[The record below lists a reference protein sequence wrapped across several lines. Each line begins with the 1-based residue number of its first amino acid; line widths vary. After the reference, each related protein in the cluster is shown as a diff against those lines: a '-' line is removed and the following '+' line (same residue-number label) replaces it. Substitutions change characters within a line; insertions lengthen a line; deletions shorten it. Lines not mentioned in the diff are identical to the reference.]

1 MSEAPR
7 RVSNMNTNPGGAMHV
22 DVDGVDAEAAELA
35 AKYAAAVA
43 AAASAEARVMAVLAE
58 AQAVGLERV
67 AEIPRTAG
75 REAELPLRGL
85 AAELGACARQ
95 PDRSVQRRMND
106 AHTLVNRFAATF
118 EALAAGAVSVG
129 HVRAIVEH
137 GVKLGDPQV
146 RGAFEVEAL
155 ERAAST
161 TPGRLGPQLA
171 RLVEQVQPTTFA
183 ERHKVARKSGGVWV
197 RDVEDGMSELLLR
210 GPSVPV
216 HGIHDMVTHVA
227 RDVLNT
233 AHAAEAADAE
243 AAGAAEAGDPLA
255 DAGVAGG
262 TIVDSRTLDQVR
274 ADVLMEMVLT
284 HRIDTETGEGLGDG
298 HGGLA
303 SIRATVNV
311 TVPALALA
319 GVTDDP
325 AELVGRAPIDLDT
338 ARILAANV
346 PGWER
351 VLADPSTGGV
361 LAVDRYTR
369 SADLTR
375 YLRVR
380 DPHCRF
386 PGCRMPTHRCD
397 VDHGQDFALGGATD
411 HRNLCA
417 LCRRHHTLKGET
429 PWRVKHHPGGVIE
442 WISPGGLHYVDTPP
456 PVTVGFVPDLEDAPF

>member
-1 MSEAPR
+1 
-7 RVSNMNTNPGGAMHV
+7 
-22 DVDGVDAEAAELA
+22 
-35 AKYAAAVA
+35 
-43 AAASAEARVMAVLAE
+43 
-58 AQAVGLERV
+58 
-67 AEIPRTAG
+67 
-75 REAELPLRGL
+75 
-85 AAELGACARQ
+85 
-95 PDRSVQRRMND
+95 
-106 AHTLVNRFAATF
+106 
-118 EALAAGAVSVG
+118 
-129 HVRAIVEH
+129 
-137 GVKLGDPQV
+137 
-146 RGAFEVEAL
+146 
-155 ERAAST
+155 
-161 TPGRLGPQLA
+161 
-171 RLVEQVQPTTFA
+171 
-183 ERHKVARKSGGVWV
+183 
-197 RDVEDGMSELLLR
+197 
-210 GPSVPV
+210 V
-216 HGIHDMVTHVA
+216 HGIHDMITHIA

-233 AHAAEAADAE
+233 AHSAEAAAGEPSADA
-243 AAGAAEAGDPLA
+243 ADATDAGD
-255 DAGVAGG
+255 AGHAGG
-262 TIVDSRTLDQVR
+262 NFVDSRTLDQVR

-338 ARILAANV
+338 ARILAKSV

-351 VLADPSTGGV
+351 VLADPITGGV

-375 YLRVR
+375 HLRVR

-417 LCRRHHTLKGET
+417 LCRRHHVLKGET

-442 WISPGGLHYVDTPP
+442 WISPGGLHYTDTPP
-456 PVTVGFVPDLEDAPF
+456 PVTVGFVPDVEDAPF

>member
-1 MSEAPR
+1 
-7 RVSNMNTNPGGAMHV
+7 MNTGSGGDAH
-22 DVDGVDAEAAELA
+22 DDNVDGVDAVAAALA

-43 AAASAEARVMAVLAE
+43 AIAAAEAQAMAVLAE
-58 AQAVGLERV
+58 AQAVGVERV
-67 AEIPRTAG
+67 AEIPRSAG
-75 REAELPLRGL
+75 REAELPLRAL

-106 AHTLVNRFAATF
+106 AHTLVNRFAASF
-118 EALAAGAVSVG
+118 EALAAGVVSVG

-137 GVKLGDPQV
+137 GVKLTDPEV
-146 RGAFEVEAL
+146 RAAFEVEAL

-210 GPSVPV
+210 GPAVPV
-216 HGIHDMVTHVA
+216 HGIHDMITHIA

-233 AHAAEAADAE
+233 AHAPEPADAGEAADE
-243 AAGAAEAGDPLA
+243 AGAEGEGEGEGEGDDVP
-255 DAGVAGG
+255 
-262 TIVDSRTLDQVR
+262 VDSRTLDQVR
-274 ADVLMEMVLT
+274 ADVLMEMILT

-325 AELVGRAPIDLDT
+325 AELVGRTPIDLDT
-338 ARILAANV
+338 ARILAKSV

-351 VLADPSTGGV
+351 ILADPITGGV

-375 YLRVR
+375 HLRVR

-442 WISPGGLHYVDTPP
+442 WISPGGLHYTDTPP
-456 PVTVGFVPDLEDAPF
+456 PVTIGFIPDLDDAPF

>member
-1 MSEAPR
+1 
-7 RVSNMNTNPGGAMHV
+7 MNTPPGGDAH
-22 DVDGVDAEAAELA
+22 DEAADGVDAIAAGLAAE
-35 AKYAAAVA
+35 YAAAVA
-43 AAASAEARVMAVLAE
+43 AIAKAEAQAMAVLAR

-67 AEIPRTAG
+67 AEIPRSAG
-75 REAELPLRGL
+75 REAELPLRAL

-106 AHTLVNRFAATF
+106 AHTLVNSFAATF

-137 GVKLGDPQV
+137 GVKLSDAKV
-146 RGAFEVEAL
+146 RAAFETEAL
-155 ERAAST
+155 DRAAST

-216 HGIHDMVTHVA
+216 HGIHDMVTHIA
-227 RDVLNT
+227 RDVLD
-233 AHAAEAADAE
+233 APHAAETAH
-243 AAGAAEAGDPLA
+243 GIQGD
-255 DAGVAGG
+255 GVP
-262 TIVDSRTLDQVR
+262 VDSRTLDQVR

-298 HGGLA
+298 HGGLT

-338 ARILAANV
+338 ARILASSV

-351 VLADPSTGGV
+351 VLADPITGGV

-397 VDHGQDFALGGATD
+397 LDHGHDFALGGATD
-411 HRNLCA
+411 HKNLCA

-429 PWRVKHHPGGVIE
+429 PWRVTHHPGGVIE
-442 WISPGGLHYVDTPP
+442 WTSPGGLHYVDTPP
-456 PVTVGFVPDLEDAPF
+456 PVTVGFIPDPEDAPF

>member
-1 MSEAPR
+1 MK
-7 RVSNMNTNPGGAMHV
+7 TNLGGGTHV
-22 DVDGVDAEAAELA
+22 DVDGVDGVAAELA
-35 AKYAAAVA
+35 ARYAAAVA
-43 AAASAEARVMAVLAE
+43 AAASAEAHVMAVLAE

-67 AEIPRTAG
+67 AEIPRSAG
-75 REAELPLRGL
+75 REAELPLRAL

-137 GVKLGDPQV
+137 GVKLSDPET
-146 RGAFEVEAL
+146 RAGFEAEAL

-183 ERHKVARKSGGVWV
+183 ERHTVARKSGGVWV
-197 RDVEDGMSELLLR
+197 RDVEDGMSELFLR

-262 TIVDSRTLDQVR
+262 TIVDSRSLDQVR
-274 ADVLMEMVLT
+274 ADVLIEMVLT

-319 GVTDDP
+319 GVTEDP

-338 ARILAANV
+338 ARILAATA

-351 VLADPSTGGV
+351 VLADPITGGV

-417 LCRRHHTLKGET
+417 LCRRHHVLKGET
-429 PWRVKHHPGGVIE
+429 PWRVKHRPGGVIE
-442 WISPGGLHYVDTPP
+442 WTSPGGLHYTDTPP
-456 PVTVGFVPDLEDAPF
+456 PVTIGFVPDPDDAPF

>member
-1 MSEAPR
+1 MRPEPGSDAR
-7 RVSNMNTNPGGAMHV
+7 DGRVDSV
-22 DVDGVDAEAAELA
+22 DVDGVDAVAAALAAE
-35 AKYAAAVA
+35 YAAAVA
-43 AAASAEARVMAVLAE
+43 AIAAAEAQAMSVLAR

-75 REAELPLRGL
+75 REAELPLRAL

-106 AHTLVNRFAATF
+106 AHTLVNRFAASF

-137 GVKLGDPQV
+137 GVKLGDPKM
-146 RGAFEVEAL
+146 RAAFEAEAL

-197 RDVEDGMSELLLR
+197 RDVEDGMSELLVR

-216 HGIHDMVTHVA
+216 HGIHDMVTHIA
-227 RDVLNT
+227 RDVLN
-233 AHAAEAADAE
+233 ASRAAETAQAADASE
-243 AAGAAEAGDPLA
+243 GD
-255 DAGVAGG
+255 GVL
-262 TIVDSRTLDQVR
+262 VDSRTLDQVR

-338 ARILAANV
+338 ARILAATV

-351 VLADPSTGGV
+351 VLADPITGGV

-369 SADLTR
+369 PADLTR

-429 PWRVKHHPGGVIE
+429 PWRVKHHPGGIIE
-442 WISPGGLHYVDTPP
+442 WISPGGLHYTDTPP
-456 PVTVGFVPDLEDAPF
+456 PVTIGFIPDPDDAPF

>member
-1 MSEAPR
+1 
-7 RVSNMNTNPGGAMHV
+7 MNTPPGGGAH
-22 DVDGVDAEAAELA
+22 DDNVDGVGRVVVGDVDAVAAGLAAE
-35 AKYAAAVA
+35 YAAAVA
-43 AAASAEARVMAVLAE
+43 AIAAAEAHAMGVLAR

-75 REAELPLRGL
+75 REAELPLRAL

-106 AHTLVNRFAATF
+106 AHTLVNRFAASF

-137 GVKLGDPQV
+137 GVTLTDPNV
-146 RGAFEVEAL
+146 RAAFEVEAL

-210 GPSVPV
+210 GPSVPL
-216 HGIHDMVTHVA
+216 HGIHDMVTHIA
-227 RDVLNT
+227 RDVLN
-233 AHAAEAADAE
+233 ASHAAETADAAE
-243 AAGAAEAGDPLA
+243 SADARDAAESA
-255 DAGVAGG
+255 DAGDAGG
-262 TIVDSRTLDQVR
+262 TIVDSRSLDQVR

-311 TVPALALA
+311 TVPALALT

-338 ARILAANV
+338 ARILAASA

-351 VLADPSTGGV
+351 VLADPITGGV

-397 VDHGQDFALGGATD
+397 LDHGQDFALGGATD
-411 HRNLCA
+411 HRNLSA

-429 PWRVKHHPGGVIE
+429 PWRVTHHPGGVIE

-456 PVTVGFVPDLEDAPF
+456 PITIRFVPDPDDAPF

>member
-1 MSEAPR
+1 M
-7 RVSNMNTNPGGAMHV
+7 
-22 DVDGVDAEAAELA
+22 DAVAAALA

-43 AAASAEARVMAVLAE
+43 GVASAEAEVMAVLAE

-67 AEIPRTAG
+67 AEIPRSAG
-75 REAELPLRGL
+75 REAELPLRAL

-106 AHTLVNRFAATF
+106 AHTLVTRFAASF
-118 EALAAGAVSVG
+118 EALAAGVVSVG

-137 GVKLGDPQV
+137 GVKLTDPKI
-146 RGAFEVEAL
+146 RASFEVEAL

-183 ERHKVARKSGGVWV
+183 ERHKTAREGRGVWV
-197 RDVEDGMSELLLR
+197 QDVADGMTELLLR
-210 GPSVPV
+210 GPAVPV
-216 HGIHDMVTHVA
+216 HGIHDMITHIA

-233 AHAAEAADAE
+233 AHTAQDTDAAQAADAGAAEAADAGADEESDAECE
-243 AAGAAEAGDPLA
+243 AP
-255 DAGVAGG
+255 
-262 TIVDSRTLDQVR
+262 VDSRTLDQVR
-274 ADVLMEMVLT
+274 ADVLMEMILT

-319 GVTDDP
+319 GLTDDP

-338 ARILAANV
+338 ARILAASV

-351 VLADPSTGGV
+351 VLADPITGGV

-375 YLRVR
+375 HLRVR

-442 WISPGGLHYVDTPP
+442 WISPGGLHYIDTPP
-456 PVTVGFVPDLEDAPF
+456 PVTIGFVPDLEDAPF

>member
-7 RVSNMNTNPGGAMHV
+7 RVSNMNTNPGGEAH
-22 DVDGVDAEAAELA
+22 DIVDGADAVAAGLAAE
-35 AKYAAAVA
+35 YAAAVA
-43 AAASAEARVMAVLAE
+43 AIAAAEAHAMGVLAR

-67 AEIPRTAG
+67 AEIPRSAG
-75 REAELPLRGL
+75 REAELPLRAL
-85 AAELGACARQ
+85 AAELAACARQ

-106 AHTLVNRFAATF
+106 AHTLVTRFAASF

-137 GVKLGDPQV
+137 GVKLTDPEV
-146 RGAFEVEAL
+146 RAAFEVEAL

-183 ERHKVARKSGGVWV
+183 ERHQVARKSGGVWV

-210 GPSVPV
+210 GPSVPL
-216 HGIHDMVTHVA
+216 HGIHDMATHVA
-227 RDVLNT
+227 RDVLD
-233 AHAAEAADAE
+233 ASRAAEAAQ
-243 AAGAAEAGDPLA
+243 AGGAA
-255 DAGVAGG
+255 DAGADEEVDAEHKA
-262 TIVDSRTLDQVR
+262 TVDSRTLDQVR

-284 HRIDTETGEGLGDG
+284 HRIDTDTGEGLGDG

-338 ARILAANV
+338 ARILASSV

-351 VLADPSTGGV
+351 VLADPITGGV

-397 VDHGQDFALGGATD
+397 LDHAQDFALGGATD

-429 PWRVKHHPGGVIE
+429 PWRVKHRPGGVIE
-442 WISPGGLHYVDTPP
+442 WTSPGGLHYVDTPP
-456 PVTVGFVPDLEDAPF
+456 PVTIGFVPDLEDAPF

>member
-1 MSEAPR
+1 
-7 RVSNMNTNPGGAMHV
+7 MNTWSGGDAHDDNV
-22 DVDGVDAEAAELA
+22 DRVDAVAAGLAAE
-35 AKYAAAVA
+35 YAAAVA
-43 AAASAEARVMAVLAE
+43 AIAAAEAQAMSVLAR

-67 AEIPRTAG
+67 AEIPRSAG
-75 REAELPLRGL
+75 REAELPLRAL

-106 AHTLVNRFAATF
+106 AHTLVTRFAASF

-137 GVKLGDPQV
+137 GVKLTDPDI
-146 RGAFEVEAL
+146 RAAFEIEAL

-197 RDVEDGMSELLLR
+197 RDVEDGMTELLLR
-210 GPSVPV
+210 GPAVPV
-216 HGIHDMVTHVA
+216 HGIHDMITHIA

-233 AHAAEAADAE
+233 AHAAEAADAA
-243 AAGAAEAGDPLA
+243 AAGAAGTGEPAAG
-255 DAGVAGG
+255 AGVAGG
-262 TIVDSRTLDQVR
+262 SIVDSRTLDQVR

-325 AELVGRAPIDLDT
+325 AELVGRTPIDLDT
-338 ARILAANV
+338 ARILAKSV

-351 VLADPSTGGV
+351 VLADPITGGV

-375 YLRVR
+375 HLRVR

-397 VDHGQDFALGGATD
+397 VDHGEDFALGGATD

-442 WISPGGLHYVDTPP
+442 WTSPGGLHYVDTPP
-456 PVTVGFVPDLEDAPF
+456 PVTIGFVPDTDDAPF

>member
-1 MSEAPR
+1 
-7 RVSNMNTNPGGAMHV
+7 MNTPPGGDAHGQAA
-22 DVDGVDAEAAELA
+22 DGVDAVAAALA
-35 AKYAAAVA
+35 ARYAAAVA
-43 AAASAEARVMAVLAE
+43 AIAAAEAQAMSVLAE

-67 AEIPRTAG
+67 AEIPRSAG
-75 REAELPLRGL
+75 REAELPLRAL

-106 AHTLVNRFAATF
+106 AHTLVNRFAASF

-137 GVKLGDPQV
+137 GAKLSDPEI
-146 RGAFEVEAL
+146 RAGFEAEAL

-197 RDVEDGMSELLLR
+197 RDVEDGMTELLVR

-216 HGIHDMVTHVA
+216 HGIHDMITHIA
-227 RDVLNT
+227 RDVLDASRAAET
-233 AHAAEAADAE
+233 AHAAETADA
-243 AAGAAEAGDPLA
+243 AESGPEI
-255 DAGVAGG
+255 GVAGDG
-262 TIVDSRTLDQVR
+262 GAVVDSRTLDQVR

-325 AELVGRAPIDLDT
+325 ADLVGRTPIDLDT

-351 VLADPSTGGV
+351 VLADPITGGV

-397 VDHGQDFALGGATD
+397 VDHGHDFALGGATD
-411 HRNLCA
+411 HRNLSA

-456 PVTVGFVPDLEDAPF
+456 HVTIGFIPDPDDAPF

>member
-1 MSEAPR
+1 
-7 RVSNMNTNPGGAMHV
+7 MNTKPGGEAH
-22 DVDGVDAEAAELA
+22 DDIVDGADAVAAGLA
-35 AKYAAAVA
+35 ARYAAAVA
-43 AAASAEARVMAVLAE
+43 GVASAEAVVMAVLAE

-67 AEIPRTAG
+67 AEIPRSAG
-75 REAELPLRGL
+75 REAELPLRAL

-137 GVKLGDPQV
+137 GVKLSDPEV
-146 RGAFEVEAL
+146 RAAFEVEAL

-183 ERHKVARKSGGVWV
+183 ERHKVARTSGGVWV
-197 RDVEDGMSELLLR
+197 RDVEDGMSELLVR

-216 HGIHDMVTHVA
+216 HGIHDMITHVA
-227 RDVLNT
+227 RDVLDASRAAEA
-233 AHAAEAADAE
+233 AHAAETADA
-243 AAGAAEAGDPLA
+243 AESGPEIGGAGDGEA
-255 DAGVAGG
+255 V
-262 TIVDSRTLDQVR
+262 VDSRTLDQVR

-319 GVTDDP
+319 GVTEDP
-325 AELVGRAPIDLDT
+325 ADLVGRAPIDLDT
-338 ARILAANV
+338 ARILAATA

-351 VLADPSTGGV
+351 VLADPITGGV

-397 VDHGQDFALGGATD
+397 LDHGHDFALGGATD

-417 LCRRHHTLKGET
+417 LCRRHHVLKGET

-456 PVTVGFVPDLEDAPF
+456 PVTIGFIPDPDDAPF

>member
-1 MSEAPR
+1 MK
-7 RVSNMNTNPGGAMHV
+7 TWPGDGTHDNNV
-22 DVDGVDAEAAELA
+22 DGVDGVDAVAADLAAE
-35 AKYAAAVA
+35 YAAAVVAIA
-43 AAASAEARVMAVLAE
+43 AAEAQAMAVLAR

-75 REAELPLRGL
+75 REAELPLRAL

-106 AHTLVNRFAATF
+106 AHTLVNRFAASF
-118 EALAAGAVSVG
+118 EALAAGVVSVG

-137 GVKLGDPQV
+137 GVKLTDPEI
-146 RGAFEVEAL
+146 RAAFEVEAL

-197 RDVEDGMSELLLR
+197 RDVEDGMTELLLR
-210 GPSVPV
+210 GPAVPV
-216 HGIHDMVTHVA
+216 HGIHDMITHIA

-233 AHAAEAADAE
+233 AHAENADADA
-243 AAGAAEAGDPLA
+243 AAGEGEGD
-255 DAGVAGG
+255 GVP
-262 TIVDSRTLDQVR
+262 VDSRTLDQVR

-284 HRIDTETGEGLGDG
+284 HRIDTQTGEGLGDG

-338 ARILAANV
+338 ARILASSV

-351 VLADPSTGGV
+351 VLADPITGGV

-375 YLRVR
+375 HLRVR

-397 VDHGQDFALGGATD
+397 IDHGEDFALGGATD

-417 LCRRHHTLKGET
+417 LCRRHHVLKGET

-442 WISPGGLHYVDTPP
+442 WISPGGLHYTDTPP
-456 PVTVGFVPDLEDAPF
+456 PVTIGFVPDPDDAPF

>member
-1 MSEAPR
+1 MKTA
-7 RVSNMNTNPGGAMHV
+7 PGGDAHGQAA
-22 DVDGVDAEAAELA
+22 DGVDAVAAALA
-35 AKYAAAVA
+35 ARYAAAVA
-43 AAASAEARVMAVLAE
+43 AIASAEAHVMAVLAE

-67 AEIPRTAG
+67 AEIPRSGG
-75 REAELPLRGL
+75 REVELPLRAL

-106 AHTLVNRFAATF
+106 AHTLVTRFAATF

-129 HVRAIVEH
+129 HVRAIIEH
-137 GVKLGDPQV
+137 GVNLTDPEV
-146 RGAFEVEAL
+146 RAAFEVQAL

-183 ERHKVARKSGGVWV
+183 ERHKVARTSGGVWV
-197 RDVEDGMSELLLR
+197 RDVEDGMSELLVR

-216 HGIHDMVTHVA
+216 HGIHDMITHIA
-227 RDVLNT
+227 RDVLD
-233 AHAAEAADAE
+233 ASRAAEAADAGE
-243 AAGAAEAGDPLA
+243 GD
-255 DAGVAGG
+255 GVP
-262 TIVDSRTLDQVR
+262 VDSRTLDQVR

-325 AELVGRAPIDLDT
+325 AEFVGRAPIDLDT
-338 ARILAANV
+338 ARILAGNV

-351 VLADPSTGGV
+351 VLADPITGGV

-411 HRNLCA
+411 HRNLSA

-456 PVTVGFVPDLEDAPF
+456 HVTIGFIPDPDDAPF

>member
-1 MSEAPR
+1 
-7 RVSNMNTNPGGAMHV
+7 MNTTPGGDAHDDNV
-22 DVDGVDAEAAELA
+22 DRVDAVAAALA

-43 AAASAEARVMAVLAE
+43 AIAAAEAQAMSVLAE

-67 AEIPRTAG
+67 AEIPRSAG
-75 REAELPLRGL
+75 REAELPLRAL

-106 AHTLVNRFAATF
+106 AHTLVTRFAASF
-118 EALAAGAVSVG
+118 EALAAGVVSVG

-137 GVKLGDPQV
+137 GVKLTDPEV
-146 RGAFEVEAL
+146 RAAFEAEAL

-183 ERHKVARKSGGVWV
+183 ERHQVARKSGGVWV

-210 GPSVPV
+210 GPAVPV
-216 HGIHDMVTHVA
+216 HGIHDMITHIA

-233 AHAAEAADAE
+233 AHAAQTADAAEAADAAE
-243 AAGAAEAGDPLA
+243 VEGEDAAEAEGD
-255 DAGVAGG
+255 GVP
-262 TIVDSRTLDQVR
+262 VDSRTLDQVR

-284 HRIDTETGEGLGDG
+284 HRIDPQTGEGLGDG

-325 AELVGRAPIDLDT
+325 AELVGRTPIDLDT
-338 ARILAANV
+338 ARILAASV

-351 VLADPSTGGV
+351 VLADPITGGV

-375 YLRVR
+375 HLRVR

-397 VDHGQDFALGGATD
+397 MDHGEDFALGGATD

-442 WISPGGLHYVDTPP
+442 WISPGGLHYTDTPP
-456 PVTVGFVPDLEDAPF
+456 PVTIGFMPDVQDAPF

>member
-1 MSEAPR
+1 
-7 RVSNMNTNPGGAMHV
+7 MNTKPGGEAH
-22 DVDGVDAEAAELA
+22 DDIVDGADAVAAGLA
-35 AKYAAAVA
+35 ARYAAAVA
-43 AAASAEARVMAVLAE
+43 GVASAEAVVMAVLAE

-67 AEIPRTAG
+67 AEIPRSAG
-75 REAELPLRGL
+75 REAELPLRAL

-106 AHTLVNRFAATF
+106 AHTLVTRFAASF
-118 EALAAGAVSVG
+118 EALAIGAVSVG

-137 GVKLGDPQV
+137 GVKLSDAKV
-146 RGAFEVEAL
+146 RAAFETEAL
-155 ERAAST
+155 DRAAST

-210 GPSVPV
+210 GPSVPL

-227 RDVLNT
+227 CDVLD
-233 AHAAEAADAE
+233 ASHAAETTDGSE
-243 AAGAAEAGDPLA
+243 GD
-255 DAGVAGG
+255 GVP
-262 TIVDSRTLDQVR
+262 VDSRTLDEVR

-298 HGGLA
+298 HGGLT

-338 ARILAANV
+338 ARILASSV

-351 VLADPSTGGV
+351 VLADPITGGV

-397 VDHGQDFALGGATD
+397 LDHGQDFALGGATD

-456 PVTVGFVPDLEDAPF
+456 PVTIGFIPDPDDAPF

>member
-1 MSEAPR
+1 
-7 RVSNMNTNPGGAMHV
+7 MNTPPGGDAHDGRV
-22 DVDGVDAEAAELA
+22 DSVDLDGADAVAAALA
-35 AKYAAAVA
+35 SEYAAAVA
-43 AAASAEARVMAVLAE
+43 AVAAAEAQAMAVLAE

-67 AEIPRTAG
+67 AEIPRSAG
-75 REAELPLRGL
+75 REAELPLRAL

-106 AHTLVNRFAATF
+106 AHTLVTRFAATF

-137 GVKLGDPQV
+137 GVKLTDPGV
-146 RGAFEVEAL
+146 RAAFEAEAL

-197 RDVEDGMSELLLR
+197 RDVEDGMSELFLR
-210 GPSVPV
+210 GPSVPL

-262 TIVDSRTLDQVR
+262 TIVDSRSLDQVR
-274 ADVLMEMVLT
+274 ADVLIEMVLT

-319 GVTDDP
+319 GVTEDP

-338 ARILAANV
+338 ARILAATA

-351 VLADPSTGGV
+351 VLADPITGGV

-417 LCRRHHTLKGET
+417 LCRRHHVLKGET
-429 PWRVKHHPGGVIE
+429 PWRVKHRPGGVIE
-442 WISPGGLHYVDTPP
+442 WISPGGLHYTDTPP
-456 PVTVGFVPDLEDAPF
+456 PVTIGFVPDPDDAPF

>member
-1 MSEAPR
+1 MKPIPGDAPD
-7 RVSNMNTNPGGAMHV
+7 M
-22 DVDGVDAEAAELA
+22 DVVGVDAVAAGLAAE
-35 AKYAAAVA
+35 YAAAVA
-43 AAASAEARVMAVLAE
+43 AIAAAEAQAMSVLAR

-67 AEIPRTAG
+67 AEIPRSAG
-75 REAELPLRGL
+75 REAELPLRAL

-106 AHTLVNRFAATF
+106 AHTLVNRFAATWD
-118 EALAAGAVSVG
+118 ALAAGVVSVG

-137 GVKLGDPQV
+137 GVKLTDPEV
-146 RGAFEVEAL
+146 RAAFETEAL

-183 ERHKVARKSGGVWV
+183 ERHKAARESRGVWV
-197 RDVEDGMSELLLR
+197 RDVEDGMTELLLR
-210 GPSVPV
+210 GPAVPV
-216 HGIHDMVTHVA
+216 HGIHDMITHIA

-233 AHAAEAADAE
+233 AHATQDTDAEDTDAAEAADA
-243 AAGAAEAGDPLA
+243 GADEKA
-255 DAGVAGG
+255 DAECEAL
-262 TIVDSRTLDQVR
+262 VDFRTLDQVR

-325 AELVGRAPIDLDT
+325 AELVGRTPIDLDT
-338 ARILAANV
+338 ARILAKSV

-351 VLADPSTGGV
+351 VLADPITGGV

-429 PWRVKHHPGGVIE
+429 PWRVTHHPGGVIE
-442 WISPGGLHYVDTPP
+442 WISPGGLHYTDTPP
-456 PVTVGFVPDLEDAPF
+456 PVTIGFIPDPDDAPF

>member
-1 MSEAPR
+1 MK
-7 RVSNMNTNPGGAMHV
+7 TKPGGDMH
-22 DVDGVDAEAAELA
+22 DDNVDGVDAVAAALA

-43 AAASAEARVMAVLAE
+43 GVASAEAEVMAVLAE

-67 AEIPRTAG
+67 AEIPRSAG
-75 REAELPLRGL
+75 REAELPLRAL

-106 AHTLVNRFAATF
+106 AHTLVTRFAASF
-118 EALAAGAVSVG
+118 EALAAGVVSVG

-137 GVKLGDPQV
+137 GVKLTDPEV
-146 RGAFEVEAL
+146 RAAFEAEAL

-183 ERHKVARKSGGVWV
+183 ERHQVARKSGGVWV

-210 GPSVPV
+210 GPAVPV
-216 HGIHDMVTHVA
+216 HGIHDMITHIA

-233 AHAAEAADAE
+233 AHAAETADAAAADAGAHEETDAECE
-243 AAGAAEAGDPLA
+243 AL
-255 DAGVAGG
+255 
-262 TIVDSRTLDQVR
+262 VDSRTLDQVR

-338 ARILAANV
+338 ARILAKSV

-351 VLADPSTGGV
+351 VLADPITGGV

-375 YLRVR
+375 HLRVR

-386 PGCRMPTHRCD
+386 PGCRMRTHRCD
-397 VDHGQDFALGGATD
+397 MDHGEDFALGGATD

-442 WISPGGLHYVDTPP
+442 WISPGGLHYTDTPP
-456 PVTVGFVPDLEDAPF
+456 PVTIGFMPDLEDAPF

>member
-1 MSEAPR
+1 
-7 RVSNMNTNPGGAMHV
+7 
-22 DVDGVDAEAAELA
+22 
-35 AKYAAAVA
+35 
-43 AAASAEARVMAVLAE
+43 
-58 AQAVGLERV
+58 
-67 AEIPRTAG
+67 
-75 REAELPLRGL
+75 
-85 AAELGACARQ
+85 
-95 PDRSVQRRMND
+95 MND
-106 AHTLVNRFAATF
+106 AHTLVTRFAATF

-137 GVKLGDPQV
+137 GVKLTDPEI
-146 RGAFEVEAL
+146 RAGFEAEAL

-197 RDVEDGMSELLLR
+197 RDVEDGMSELLVR

-227 RDVLNT
+227 RDVLD
-233 AHAAEAADAE
+233 ASRAAEAADAAE
-243 AAGAAEAGDPLA
+243 SADAAEGDPKVGGAGD
-255 DAGVAGG
+255 GETV
-262 TIVDSRTLDQVR
+262 VDSRTLDQVR
-274 ADVLMEMVLT
+274 ADVLTEMVLT
-284 HRIDTETGEGLGDG
+284 HRIDTDTGEGLGDG

-303 SIRATVNV
+303 SIRATINV

-338 ARILAANV
+338 ARILAASV

-351 VLADPSTGGV
+351 VLADPITGGV

-369 SADLTR
+369 SAGLTR

-411 HRNLCA
+411 HRNLSA

-429 PWRVKHHPGGVIE
+429 PWRVKHRPGGVIE

-456 PVTVGFVPDLEDAPF
+456 PVTIGFIPDPDDAPF

>member
-1 MSEAPR
+1 
-7 RVSNMNTNPGGAMHV
+7 MNTKPGGDAH
-22 DVDGVDAEAAELA
+22 DDNVDGADAVAAGLA
-35 AKYAAAVA
+35 ARYAAAVA
-43 AAASAEARVMAVLAE
+43 GVASAEAEVMAVLAE

-75 REAELPLRGL
+75 REAELPLRAL

-106 AHTLVNRFAATF
+106 AHTLVNRFAASF

-137 GVKLGDPQV
+137 GVKLGDPEV
-146 RGAFEVEAL
+146 RAAFEAEAL
-155 ERAAST
+155 ARAAST

-197 RDVEDGMSELLLR
+197 RDVEDGMSELLVR

-227 RDVLNT
+227 RDVLD
-233 AHAAEAADAE
+233 ASRAAET
-243 AAGAAEAGDPLA
+243 AGAAESADAAEGDPEVGGAGD
-255 DAGVAGG
+255 GG
-262 TIVDSRTLDQVR
+262 AVVDSRTLDQVR

-338 ARILAANV
+338 ARILASNV

-351 VLADPSTGGV
+351 VLADPITGGV

-417 LCRRHHTLKGET
+417 LCRRHHVLKGET
-429 PWRVKHHPGGVIE
+429 PWRVKHHPGGIIE

-456 PVTVGFVPDLEDAPF
+456 PVTVGFVPDVEDAPF